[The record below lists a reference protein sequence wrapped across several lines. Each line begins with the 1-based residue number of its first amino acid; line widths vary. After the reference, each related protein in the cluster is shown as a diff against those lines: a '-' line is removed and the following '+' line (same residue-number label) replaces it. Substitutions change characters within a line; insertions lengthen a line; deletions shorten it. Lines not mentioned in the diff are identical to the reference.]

1 MESYYHR
8 SKNIANSF
16 LFILPLLVLYEVGIA
31 LQESSIRNASDVFIE
46 KIFNLFGKN
55 GSLIFNLLVIA
66 FLLISIVYVEKKYRL
81 DFLTFVFM
89 FGESMVYA
97 LFMGNV
103 LGYIVYEILFPYA
116 LAMPFSLNMWL
127 GIILSVGAGVYEEIV
142 FRLLLITSLYF
153 IFTTL
158 LKISK
163 PLSATISIMTG
174 TLLFA
179 AMHYVGTLGDTFTYS
194 NFTFRILAGIVLST
208 IFMFRGLGV
217 AVYTHALY
225 DVLSVLKPF
234 HV

>member
-1 MESYYHR
+1 
-8 SKNIANSF
+8 
-16 LFILPLLVLYEVGIA
+16 
-31 LQESSIRNASDVFIE
+31 
-46 KIFNLFGKN
+46 
-55 GSLIFNLLVIA
+55 
-66 FLLISIVYVEKKYRL
+66 
-81 DFLTFVFM
+81 M
-89 FGESMVYA
+89 FGESMIYA

-103 LGYIVYEILFPYA
+103 LGYLVYKILFPYT

-158 LKISK
+158 MKISK
-163 PLSATISIMTG
+163 PVSAIISIITG

-179 AMHYVGTLGDTFTYS
+179 AMHYMGTLGDTFTYS

-217 AVYTHALY
+217 AVYTHAIY

-234 HV
+234 HI